1 MRTLWVAEVSGG
13 PFRFSATRPG
23 QTHLGLENAH
33 RNLQISPNEFDAV
46 ARVLTR
52 SLDHFAVPAREKS
65 EVLSAFAAHK
75 DEVTAGWR
83 EAHRGRG

>member
-1 MRTLWVAEVSGG
+1 MPKSAAA
-13 PFRFSATRPG
+13 PFQFSATRPG

-33 RNLQISPNEFDAV
+33 RDLQISPDEFDAV

-65 EVLSAFAAHK
+65 EVLGAFAAHK
-75 DEVTAGWR
+75 NEVTAGWR
-83 EAHRGRG
+83 EAHGGRG